1 MSAALA
7 VIAKAPV
14 PGRVKTR
21 LCPPCTP
28 TEAAGLAAAA
38 LDDTLDAVRAT
49 PVARRVVVLD
59 GAPDAWAAG
68 LKVVPQRG
76 AGLAERLAHAFADV
90 GGPALVIGMDT
101 PQVTAELLA
110 EGLAALGR
118 GPAVFGPADDGGY
131 WAIGLRRADPRVFAG
146 VPMSS
151 ATTGARQLERL
162 HALGL
167 GVERLPALRD
177 VDDIDDAHA
186 VAALAPA
193 SRFAAALAARTAVA
207 A

>member
-1 MSAALA
+1 VRAALA

-28 TEAAGLAAAA
+28 VEAAGLAAAA
-38 LDDTLDAVRAT
+38 LHDTLAAARAA
-49 PVARRVVVLD
+49 PAARRVLVLD
-59 GAPDAWAAG
+59 GRPGPWAAG
-68 LKVVPQRG
+68 FELVPQRG

-101 PQVTAELLA
+101 PQVTPELLA
-110 EGLAALGR
+110 DGLTALR
-118 GPAVFGPADDGGY
+118 RRPAVLGPADDGGY
-131 WAIGLRRADPRVFAG
+131 WAIGLRRPDPRVFAG
-146 VPMSS
+146 VPMSR
-151 ATTGARQLERL
+151 ATTGARQYERIR
-162 HALGL
+162 ALGL

-177 VDDIDDAHA
+177 VDDIDDALA

-193 SRFAAALAARTAVA
+193 TRFAAALAARTAVA